1 MIKKFLRRGSR
12 GRNNFQNVSPS
23 AGLEVF
29 ADETFFSRRVKKAWG
44 VYLKGF
50 NFTAKH
56 DIFSTL
62 REEKNYP
69 SRIHGR
75 GGENILKIV
84 FSPDPPFKNFLILG
98 I

>member
-12 GRNNFQNVSPS
+12 GRNNFQNVPPS
-23 AGLEVF
+23 AGPEVF
-29 ADETFFSRRVKKAWG
+29 AGETFF
-44 VYLKGF
+44 
-50 NFTAKH
+50 
-56 DIFSTL
+56 TL

-69 SRIHGR
+69 SRIYVR

-84 FSPDPPFKNFLILG
+84 FSPDPSFKNFLIFG